1 MSPRADLPPPSS
13 LPVALPEIFALRS
26 RLLPEVPVYASVSTA
41 EQEEVA
47 AGIADA
53 IAFGDDGTPQ
63 VVVDWKTDVAPAPET
78 LEHYREQ
85 VRAYLD
91 VTEVERGLIV
101 LATLGVII
109 PVERRQLFDERRQDK
124 SKNISFLKRVTVGA
138 EDLLT

>member
-1 MSPRADLPPPSS
+1 M
-13 LPVALPEIFALRS
+13 
-26 RLLPEVPVYASVSTA
+26 
-41 EQEEVA
+41 A

-109 PVERRQLFDERRQDK
+109 PVERRQLFDKRRQDK
-124 SKNISFLKRVTVGA
+124 SKNISF
-138 EDLLT
+138 